1 MKTIKVKGMSC
12 MHCVNSV
19 VEALSALEGVGDV
32 KVDLSS
38 GEAQLEEIRPVD
50 QEEIRKAVEQ
60 IGFEVEEE

>member
-1 MKTIKVKGMSC
+1 MKTVKVKGMSC

>member
-1 MKTIKVKGMSC
+1 MKTVKVKGMSC

-38 GEAQLEEIRPVD
+38 GEAELEEIRPVD